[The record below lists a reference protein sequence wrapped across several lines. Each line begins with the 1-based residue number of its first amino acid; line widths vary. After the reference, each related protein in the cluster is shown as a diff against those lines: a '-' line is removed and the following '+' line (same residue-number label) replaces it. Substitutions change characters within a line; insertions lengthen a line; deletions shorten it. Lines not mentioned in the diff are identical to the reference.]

1 MRSGTLRH
9 KIRLEVPV
17 QVKQPNGSVKTT
29 WELYREVWANIE
41 TLKGF
46 ERQVATTSW
55 PASDVKISLRYVAGL
70 LPTMRVVY
78 NGRSYSILGIAD
90 DEERH
95 REVTLTTQTGVTL
108 L

>member
-9 KIRLEVPV
+9 KIRIEVPV
-17 QVKQPNGSVKTT
+17 SVKQANSSVKTT
-29 WELYREVWANIE
+29 WELYSSPWANLE

-55 PASDVKISLRYVAGL
+55 PAADVKITFRYIAGL

-95 REVTLTTQTGVTL
+95 RDIVLTTQTGVTIT
-108 L
+108 

>member
-9 KIRLEVPV
+9 RVRLEVPV
-17 QVKQPNGSVKTT
+17 QVKQANGSVVTT
-29 WELYREVWANIE
+29 WNLYREVWANLE

-55 PASDVKISLRYVAGL
+55 PASDVKISMRYVAGL

-95 REVTLTTQTGVTL
+95 RDVTLTTQTGVTL